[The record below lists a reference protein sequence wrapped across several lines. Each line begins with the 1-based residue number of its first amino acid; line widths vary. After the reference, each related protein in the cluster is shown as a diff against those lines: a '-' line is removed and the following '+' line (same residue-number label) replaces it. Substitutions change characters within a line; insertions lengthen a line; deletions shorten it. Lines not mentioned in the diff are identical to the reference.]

1 MKKALLPLLSLT
13 LLSGCFG
20 SQPVDFAGHYTIAE
34 GNECKP
40 DTRSANSGSTFI
52 EITKLEQ
59 QIAYR
64 ANLPEAKKQ
73 GLPPVSMDTSP
84 IDNAIAFTFSQE
96 RKVGLFNG
104 QPGIEMKMT
113 LQVNPTIPDSLVLS
127 EWVTTMQGVGKS
139 RTMDLLSKGMPKKG
153 MYDQQNVKGI
163 CLVKRKT
170 LT

>member
-20 SQPVDFAGHYTIAE
+20 SKPYDFTGHYMIAE

-40 DTRSANSGSTFI
+40 DTRSAHSGSTFI
-52 EITKLEQ
+52 EITKLDQ
-59 QIAYR
+59 QIVYR

-84 IDNAIAFTFSQE
+84 VNNAIAFTFSQE

-113 LQVNPTIPDSLVLS
+113 LQVNPTVSDSLVLS
-127 EWVTTMQGVGKS
+127 EWITTMQGVGQA
-139 RTMDLLSKGMPKKG
+139 RTMDLLSSGMPQKG
-153 MYDQQNVKGI
+153 MYDQENVKGI
-163 CLVKRKT
+163 CLVKRKS